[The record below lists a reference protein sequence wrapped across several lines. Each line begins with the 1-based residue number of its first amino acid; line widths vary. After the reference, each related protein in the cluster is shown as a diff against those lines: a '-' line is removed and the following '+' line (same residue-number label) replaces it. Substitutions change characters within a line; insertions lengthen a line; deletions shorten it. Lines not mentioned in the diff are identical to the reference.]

1 MNENVCF
8 LFAAEMLHL
17 HFRTREI
24 YRMEF
29 VLKTVS
35 PTHEYTNTRISYTAV
50 QACNSLLLLDDD
62 DDSKYIDRVSV
73 LFILMGKRIRRV
85 LWIFTLCC
93 HVICSHIVGRRME
106 KFSVTID
113 IRRIFRKIPER
124 SDHTVW
130 CGHSFDSYN
139 AKWYKWNDAN
149 FLYFEK
155 MLFIFRWTKKGR

>member
-73 LFILMGKRIRRV
+73 LLILMGKRIRRV
-85 LWIFTLCC
+85 L
-93 HVICSHIVGRRME
+93 
-106 KFSVTID
+106 
-113 IRRIFRKIPER
+113 
-124 SDHTVW
+124 
-130 CGHSFDSYN
+130 
-139 AKWYKWNDAN
+139 
-149 FLYFEK
+149 
-155 MLFIFRWTKKGR
+155 